1 VAEEKKMKTK
11 LLIILS
17 VLIIAV
23 AVTGPVTAGPTDATA
38 ITGNPVAY
46 ISVAVNTTGTEI
58 ALVTDSQNV
67 NDTLQVNVTAN
78 PIGWRLSVT
87 DLMDGGKTHV
97 GHMVNWT
104 GSAWATPDTYLI
116 SPLFIQGSNVPAV
129 ATQGAEVNLN
139 TGGTLETGIAATP
152 SAGTWFIMT
161 TRQPVE
167 INDRS
172 LANPN
177 VYRLVLLFT
186 GTVT

>member
-1 VAEEKKMKTK
+1 
-11 LLIILS
+11 
-17 VLIIAV
+17 
-23 AVTGPVTAGPTDATA
+23 
-38 ITGNPVAY
+38 
-46 ISVAVNTTGTEI
+46 
-58 ALVTDSQNV
+58 
-67 NDTLQVNVTAN
+67 
-78 PIGWRLSVT
+78 
-87 DLMDGGKTHV
+87 
-97 GHMVNWT
+97 
-104 GSAWATPDTYLI
+104 LI